1 MANKKVKSDYLAL
14 KKFNQ
19 KTEKGD
25 IFERDIMTINPLE
38 DLFTPGQD
46 VIYSDS
52 NFKFSVRTDQDRT
65 KKHTKDGW
73 LKTSEGKEVWHLS
86 DVDSSPISEES
97 EVVIKPDYS
106 SMKDFAYYGS
116 AVEMLRAA
124 VNHVIMYFPAELYF
138 SEQTLNDYLGLVGS
152 DKIPTYGTYK
162 VIPNDFNINVEIDTI
177 EESDLDNPYRYLCLH
192 AINYDVYKNGVFQ
205 SSGITRND
213 FQKDPDYSCGDG
225 VLGTVTLTNT
235 SSFTITVYVYD
246 GKNYLIYDNSNYTGY
261 SVRPNSVI
269 VNEYFATIDEF
280 EKILL
285 NKETKPL
292 YKAVFETPYETDE
305 GNKYVMES
313 YIWPSR
319 NDWNPIID
327 GGGYEMYIGSLIKL
341 ATFHDEYDSNIIW
354 RMLTHEAIK
363 NLDWT
368 FFRENGSDA
377 EDLSKIDSSKI
388 EAFLQLYGRQFD
400 GLKRYIDS
408 IKYTNNVTYN
418 QKNNL
423 PDYMLTD
430 VVENSGFEAILPN
443 ATAKTDVVS
452 DPLYSARTIGY
463 SEVDANTQFMRNLK
477 INAPYINSLKGTRY
491 GVETM
496 LKLLGLKYDENL
508 EKSEFK
514 ITEYVTV
521 ASGSSEQCPFSD
533 DLSYGDNFYPRPV
546 CSGETNGDTCV
557 KYPSVKDV
565 ISININKGDGT
576 VDDMETYFDGIPVK
590 PFRCVNKDLW
600 CGDTPTFYAI
610 PWYENGKHY
619 DGGWYFQSKGGWGKT
634 PKEKIDNPVVPSGV
648 TELRYNRIY
657 DESETSLKYA
667 DNVKEMKGFFKSE
680 IKDGTV
686 CYVTDLESWDEYSA
700 DVTSHYF
707 IYNENEESGDT
718 WNNISVE
725 EIRNAEIPNGAKVVY
740 LENIKESTEG
750 NNPHISNDE
759 YDDGQEYLEYMN
771 KIFKYT
777 LDTSGFTRFSKNDI
791 DKIDS
796 AYTFGISSELS
807 DLTENDIKCD
817 YFYNPQIESCS
828 GCLKEQ
834 KISINGDGI
843 ETVTESEMEKISVN
857 EKYVNPEGGARNEE
871 PAANSVI
878 NVKNFHLEI
887 KKEISTT
894 VPEANQKWQDYITN
908 VVINYV
914 KQMLPSTAIF
924 SWEFT
929 GGTEEPY
936 FNWTDGSTAKTSND
950 VSYNGDTLGSGYDS
964 NYDNL
969 SFTSNQ
975 SWCRVTNTSNN
986 VTATITANS
995 DTANTRTATITVKNG
1010 STTVG
1015 KWTITQQKKSE
1026 AKYFNWSN
1034 GSTAITTDNVSYNGE
1049 TKTTGYTSNYESLSF
1064 TSNQS
1069 WCTVSHTLTGV
1080 TATITANSDTANTRT
1095 AIITV
1100 TNGSTVVGKWTIVQ
1114 QKKPEAKY
1122 FNWSNG
1128 STAIT
1133 TTDVSYNGATLISGY
1148 SSNYESL
1155 SFTSNQS
1162 WCTVTTA
1169 STNATATIQASTNTA
1184 STRTAV
1190 VTVKNGSTTVGTWS
1204 ITQQKKPEDKYLWVV
1219 SQGQTTAT
1227 VSNVSNAG
1235 GSQELVILTNYSQS
1249 ELDGFSVNKPDWIT
1263 NVKLTKS
1270 TNKLTFNV
1278 SSNPVGGNSR
1288 SGSITVGGL
1297 TIDVSQVAGEAFKVN
1312 LKVNNSTSPSNIGSA
1327 VTSFSISTTPN
1338 SDSLSYTIK
1347 VDNTQVTATTG
1358 SYPATNYTCG
1368 ENTAT
1373 TAVTYTVRVYS
1384 GSTVLETVTIKQNPK
1399 YVAQTRTIQF
1409 YGGGME
1415 WKCQMYNQSVLAGQ
1429 DIGFYI
1435 EMYRTTSTGYISG
1448 NVYGDKQQQYV
1459 FDMNGTIEFETT
1471 EMGAFYADIKLTID
1485 SSGPRCFIWPTAGNS
1500 YGFSSYEIGGG
1511 GGGQENT
1518 GTVYIPA
1525 GSAGST
1531 TSVQLDMMTW
1541 QTSDD

>member
-73 LKTSEGKEVWHLS
+73 LKKPDGEEVWHLS

-162 VIPNDFNINVEIDTI
+162 VIPNDFNINVEVDTI

-192 AINYDVYKNGVFQ
+192 AINYDVYKDGNFQ
-205 SSGITRND
+205 SSGVTRND
-213 FQKDPDYSCGDG
+213 FQKNSRYSCGDG

-235 SSFTITVYVYD
+235 SKSFTITVYVYD
-246 GKNYLIYDNSNYTGY
+246 GKSYLIYNDNSYKGY
-261 SVRPNSVI
+261 SVRPNSII

-280 EKILL
+280 EKVLL

-292 YKAVFETPYETDE
+292 YKAIFETPYETDE

-408 IKYTNNVTYN
+408 IKYTNNVTYD

-443 ATAKTDVVS
+443 ATAKTDVIS
-452 DPLYSARTIGY
+452 EPLYPSKSIGS

-491 GVETM
+491 GVETI
-496 LKLLGLKYDENL
+496 LKLLGLKND
-508 EKSEFK
+508 EFK

-521 ASGSSEQCPFSD
+521 ASGSSVQCEFSD

-546 CSGETNGDTCV
+546 CSGETSGDTCV

-590 PFRCVNKDLW
+590 AFRCVDRNLW
-600 CGDTPTFYAI
+600 CGDTPTYYAI

-648 TELRYNRIY
+648 TELEYDRIY
-657 DESETSLKYA
+657 DESESSLKYA

-686 CYVTDLESWDEYSA
+686 CYVTDLESWDGYSA

-707 IYNENEESGDT
+707 IYNENGESGDT
-718 WNNISVE
+718 WDNISVE
-725 EIRNAEIPNGAKVVY
+725 EIRNPGSEYDPNNYGAKVVY

-759 YDDGQEYLEYMN
+759 YDDGKEYLEYMN
-771 KIFKYT
+771 EIFKYS
-777 LDTSGFTRFSKNDI
+777 LDNSGFPRFSQKDI
-791 DKIDS
+791 EKIKDF
-796 AYTFGISSELS
+796 YKFNVG
-807 DLTENDIKCD
+807 DLVEDDRKCD
-817 YFYNPQIESCS
+817 YFFNP
-828 GCLKEQ
+828 
-834 KISINGDGI
+834 N
-843 ETVTESEMEKISVN
+843 SVS
-857 EKYVNPEGGARNEE
+857 KLSAFTSAITITSAQTYAINPEKENPEDGRDEE
-871 PAANSVI
+871 PAANSII
-878 NVKNFHLEI
+878 NVKNLRLEI
-887 KKEISTT
+887 KKEIISGNT
-894 VPEANQKWQDYITN
+894 EINKKINEKWQDYITN
-908 VVINYV
+908 VVVNYV
-914 KQMLPSTAIF
+914 KQMLPSTSIF
-924 SWEFT
+924 SWKFT
-929 GGTEEPY
+929 GGTEEP
-936 FNWTDGSTAKTSND
+936 FFKWKNNSTAITTTD
-950 VSYNGDTLGSGYDS
+950 VSYNGDTLMSGYS
-964 NYDNL
+964 TNYQNL

-975 SWCRVTNTSNN
+975 SWCRVTNTSAS
-986 VTATITANS
+986 VTATITANDS
-995 DTANTRTATITVKNG
+995 TSNTRTATITVKNG

-1015 KWTITQQKKSE
+1015 KWTITQQKKPE

-1049 TKTTGYTSNYESLSF
+1049 TKTTGYSSNYESLSF

-1069 WCTVSHTLTGV
+1069 WCTVSYTSTSV

-1100 TNGSTVVGKWTIVQ
+1100 TNGSTTVGTWSITQ

-1249 ELDGFSVNKPDWIT
+1249 ELDGFSVNKPSWIT

-1278 SSNPVGGNSR
+1278 ASNPVGGNSR

-1338 SDSLSYTIK
+1338 SNTLQYTIY
-1347 VDNTQVTATTG
+1347 VNGTSFTSTTG
-1358 SYPATNYTCG
+1358 NYNGSYTCG
-1368 ENTAT
+1368 ANPNESERTFT
-1373 TAVTYTVRVYS
+1373 VTCED
-1384 GSTVLETVTIKQNPK
+1384 ETVTIKQNPK
-1399 YVAQTRTIQF
+1399 YVAQTRIVQVAGSGAQWSVNMTPSRVTAGCDISFNISVSDATGTI
-1409 YGGGME
+1409 
-1415 WKCQMYNQSVLAGQ
+1415 
-1429 DIGFYI
+1429 
-1435 EMYRTTSTGYISG
+1435 TGS
-1448 NVYGDKQQQYV
+1448 VYGDNPGITV
-1459 FDMNGTIEFETT
+1459 TTDMNGTIELRTT
-1471 EMGAFYADIKLTID
+1471 TLSAFDLTLDLNIE
-1485 SSGPRCFIWPTAGNS
+1485 SGGPRFGIYPYSGNV
-1500 YGFSSYEIGGG
+1500 YGFNSGEIGGG
-1511 GGGQENT
+1511 VGGYHT
-1518 GTVYIPA
+1518 YGTIPIKA
-1525 GSAGST
+1525 GEPD
-1531 TSVQLDMMTW
+1531 SVTRESLDDMTW
-1541 QTSDD
+1541 ELADD

>member
-73 LKTSEGKEVWHLS
+73 LKTPDGKEVWHLS

-152 DKIPTYGTYK
+152 DKIQTYGDYK
-162 VIPNDFNINVEIDTI
+162 VIPNDFNINVEVDTI

-192 AINYDVYKNGVFQ
+192 AINYDVYKDGKFQ
-205 SSGITRND
+205 SSGVTRND
-213 FQKDPDYSCGDG
+213 FQKNSRYSCGDG

-235 SSFTITVYVYD
+235 SKSFTITVYVYD
-246 GKNYLIYDNSNYTGY
+246 GKSYLIYNDNSYKGY

-285 NKETKPL
+285 NRETKPL
-292 YKAVFETPYETDE
+292 YKAIFETPYETDE

-368 FFRENGSDA
+368 FFRENGSDV

-408 IKYTNNVTYN
+408 IKYTNNVTYD

-443 ATAKTDVVS
+443 ATAKTDVIS
-452 DPLYSARTIGY
+452 EPLYPSKSIGS
-463 SEVDANTQFMRNLK
+463 SEVDVNTQFMRNLK

-491 GVETM
+491 GVETI
-496 LKLLGLKYDENL
+496 LKLLGLKDG
-508 EKSEFK
+508 EFK

-521 ASGSSEQCPFSD
+521 ASGSSVQCEFSD
-533 DLSYGDNFYPRPV
+533 DLSYGDNFYPRAT
-546 CSGETNGDTCV
+546 GV
-557 KYPSVKDV
+557 KYPSIKDV

-590 PFRCVNKDLW
+590 PFRKMTGEGKDE
-600 CGDTPTFYAI
+600 TYYAI

-634 PKEKIDNPVVPSGV
+634 PKEKIDNPVVPSGA
-648 TELRYNRIY
+648 TELEYDRIY
-657 DESETSLKYA
+657 DESESSLKYA

-680 IKDGTV
+680 IKNGTV

-707 IYNENEESGDT
+707 IYNENGESGDT
-718 WNNISVE
+718 WDNISVE
-725 EIRNAEIPNGAKVVY
+725 EIRNPGSEYDPNNYGAKVVY

-791 DKIDS
+791 DKIKDF
-796 AYTFGISSELS
+796 YKFNVG
-807 DLTENDIKCD
+807 DLVEDDRKCD
-817 YFYNPQIESCS
+817 YFFNPNAN
-828 GCLKEQ
+828 
-834 KISINGDGI
+834 SILSAFTSAI
-843 ETVTESEMEKISVN
+843 TITSAQTYAI
-857 EKYVNPEGGARNEE
+857 NPEKENPEDGRDEE
-871 PAANSVI
+871 PAANSII
-878 NVKNFHLEI
+878 NVKNLRLEI
-887 KKEISTT
+887 KKEIVSGNT
-894 VPEANQKWQDYITN
+894 EINEKWQDYITN
-908 VVINYV
+908 VVVNYV
-914 KQMLPSTAIF
+914 KQMLPSTTIF
-924 SWEFT
+924 FWKFT
-929 GGTEEPY
+929 GGTEEL
-936 FNWTDGSTAKTSND
+936 FFKWKNNSTAITTTD
-950 VSYNGDTLGSGYDS
+950 VSYNGDTLTSGYS
-964 NYDNL
+964 TNYQNL

-975 SWCRVTNTSNN
+975 SWCRVTNTSAS
-986 VTATITANS
+986 VTATITANDS
-995 DTANTRTATITVKNG
+995 TSNTRTATITVKNG

-1015 KWTITQQKKSE
+1015 KWTITQQKKPE

-1049 TKTTGYTSNYESLSF
+1049 TKTTGYSSNYESLSF

-1080 TATITANSDTANTRT
+1080 TAIITANDSTTNTRT
-1095 AIITV
+1095 AVVTV
-1100 TNGSTVVGKWTIVQ
+1100 KNGSTTVGTWSITQ
-1114 QKKPEAKY
+1114 QKKPEEKY
-1122 FNWSNG
+1122 FKWSNG
-1128 STAIT
+1128 LTAIT

-1155 SFTSNQS
+1155 SFISDQS

-1190 VTVKNGSTTVGTWS
+1190 VTVKDGSTTVGTWS
-1204 ITQQKKPEDKYLWVV
+1204 ITQQKKPEEKYLWVV

-1235 GSQELVILTNYSQS
+1235 GSQELAILTNYSQS

-1297 TIDVSQVAGEAFKVN
+1297 TIDVSQVAGEVFVVE
-1312 LKVNNSTSPSNIGSA
+1312 LKLNGSINPPNIDSTA
-1327 VTSFSISTTPN
+1327 TTFSISTSAN
-1338 SDSLSYTIK
+1338 SSTLPYSIYVDSTVLVASTAGTYT
-1347 VDNTQVTATTG
+1347 NSA
-1358 SYPATNYTCG
+1358 YNCG
-1368 ENTAT
+1368 ENIDEDHTRT
-1373 TAVTYTVRVYS
+1373 ITVYVKS
-1384 GSTVLETVTIKQNPK
+1384 GSTTLTSVSITQNKKPIEYDTITLPMSIND
-1399 YVAQTRTIQF
+1399 AE
-1409 YGGGME
+1409 G
-1415 WKCQMYNQSVLAGQ
+1415 NQRGIFNIIGEDGS
-1429 DIGFYI
+1429 DI
-1435 EMYRTTSTGYISG
+1435 G
-1448 NVYGDKQQQYV
+1448 NVYNYTGILTAMGTSISFKIRKNTTTTRYTFSLT
-1459 FDMNGTIEFETT
+1459 FDNEQRTGRMQINNKDTGYLSNVRVLELTNVPGSWSQSMGVILEF
-1471 EMGAFYADIKLTID
+1471 
-1485 SSGPRCFIWPTAGNS
+1485 
-1500 YGFSSYEIGGG
+1500 
-1511 GGGQENT
+1511 
-1518 GTVYIPA
+1518 
-1525 GSAGST
+1525 
-1531 TSVQLDMMTW
+1531 SVT
-1541 QTSDD
+1541 